1 MHSQA
6 HAGCDPRYNFR
17 EKGDNTLTT
26 RFRLKTEIAYNML
39 AEHARAQFCFI

>member
-6 HAGCDPRYNFR
+6 HAGCDPRYNFW
-17 EKGDNTLTT
+17 EKGDSTLTT
-26 RFRLKTEIAYNML
+26 RFRLKTEIAYNTL